1 MGYALRNLPEGHD
14 VPWGTGAG
22 KTEAFL
28 KELHRQGVQPKMF
41 GLEYSY
47 DWYDSMPKVSQ
58 CVRFFNETTQ
68 DIAQVEEWVAAD
80 PYGKAGL
87 FESLEIVPWNRVIG

>member
-1 MGYALRNLPEGHD
+1 MLVALIAKDKPGALKTRLENRAAHVAHLKTGGIVAQAGPLLNGNGEMCGSLVIFD
-14 VPWGTGAG
+14 V
-22 KTEAFL
+22 E
-28 KELHRQGVQPKMF
+28 
-41 GLEYSY
+41 
-47 DWYDSMPKVSQ
+47 
-58 CVRFFNETTQ
+58 